1 MEITSLLPGVKIV
14 KEDGGVKEDVFI
26 SQGDKVKVT
35 TVDETVTGTFM
46 LVEFA
51 RYSEEDDRLHMVR
64 DEEGFAVPFDQII
77 DIVRAD

>member
-14 KEDGGVKEDVFI
+14 KEDGEVKEDVFI

-51 RYSEEDDRLHMVR
+51 RYS
-64 DEEGFAVPFDQII
+64 
-77 DIVRAD
+77 

>member
-26 SQGDKVKVT
+26 SQGAKVRVT
-35 TVDETVTGTFM
+35 PVVERVTGTSR
-46 LVEFA
+46 LGEFA
-51 RYSEEDDRLHMVR
+51 RYSEEDDILHMVR